1 MTSKRDISRAIQ
13 GGGRLAAPRG
23 RLRVTVN
30 DAPWELV
37 HTVLFERFVSGGQ
50 RFARS
55 ARIAR
60 VRRGA
65 TLIPRG
71 CEPELHAADDDRT
84 VYLVSGSEWTMVVHL
99 NSNRSAYVTVVATSA
114 AVAELILNRTT
125 KGAPEPRQ
133 EEDPHTATIGSWHRY
148 ENGHAH
154 RIERRMSVQPWPEIR
169 RNYSASAAAAFDRL
183 MALDPSDIRGRLLL
197 LHGPPGTGKTTALR
211 ALAQAWRTWCH
222 VDFVLDPENMF
233 ASTDYL
239 LSTAADFVADEDEE
253 VEEDESNPGNQGRKW
268 RLLVLE
274 DCDELV
280 RASAK
285 ERTGQALARLLNLTD
300 GILGQGTRLLVGITT
315 NEPISRLHPAVVR
328 PGRCLAQIE
337 VGPLSPAEA
346 REWLG
351 RSVPIDASGVTLAEL
366 VAGQEGAPIVARA
379 DPRAAASGA
388 GQYL

>member
-1 MTSKRDISRAIQ
+1 MADKRTTTSVRASGQ
-13 GGGRLAAPRG
+13 LAATRG
-23 RLRVTVN
+23 RLTVTVN

-37 HTVLFERFVSGGQ
+37 NTVLFDRFVSGGQ

-55 ARIAR
+55 TRVAR
-60 VRRGA
+60 VRRGV
-65 TLIPRG
+65 TLLPRG
-71 CEPELHAADDDRT
+71 YEPELHARDDDRT
-84 VYLVSGSEWTMVVHL
+84 VSLVSGDGWTLVVHRYT
-99 NSNRSAYVTVVATSA
+99 NRSAFVTVVATSA
-114 AVAELILNRTT
+114 TLAERILNRAT
-125 KGAPEPRQ
+125 KGASEPPRD
-133 EEDPHTATIGSWHRY
+133 DPHIAAIGAWHLY
-148 ENGHAH
+148 NTGHAH
-154 RIERRMSVQPWPEIR
+154 RIERRMSVQPWAEIR
-169 RNYSASAAAAFDRL
+169 RNYSASAAVAFDRL
-183 MALDPSDIRGRLLL
+183 MALEPDDIRGRLLL

-211 ALAQAWRTWCH
+211 ALAQAWRAWCH

-239 LSTAADFVADEDEE
+239 LSTAADFVADEDEDDGE
-253 VEEDESNPGNQGRKW
+253 QADGRGRKW

-315 NEPISRLHPAVVR
+315 NEPINRLHPAVVR

-346 REWLG
+346 RAWLG

-366 VAGQEGAPIVARA
+366 VASEEGPPIVARS
-379 DPRAAASGA
+379 DPRSAASGA